1 MASTEAFN
9 SVDRAKRE
17 GGPVGDGKDGAN
29 TRVRNLPHSHTATA
43 RKWGLIGGLVI
54 GVIQVLVHYGDQSAR
69 PAIGPSLYVIFA
81 ITPFLYLA
89 LREHRS
95 RLAQGEV
102 FKNGAILGFLVS
114 AIAGT
119 LMGTMV
125 LIASL
130 AGMGPN
136 FANMSVLSFMLVLMT
151 IVYGSAITFVL
162 LQGMKSD
169 APADEN
175 IEKVEGHA

>member
-9 SVDRAKRE
+9 AVDRAKGAQRV
-17 GGPVGDGKDGAN
+17 PDGKDGAN
-29 TRVRNLPHSHTATA
+29 TRERNLPHDHSATA
-43 RKWGLIGGLVI
+43 RKWGLIAGIVLGALQVVVHLGDEGG
-54 GVIQVLVHYGDQSAR
+54 R
-69 PAIGPSLYVIFA
+69 PSIGPGLYVIFA
-81 ITPFLYLA
+81 LTPFLYLG
-89 LREHRS
+89 LREHRA
-95 RLAQGEV
+95 RLAAGEV
-102 FKNGAILGFLVS
+102 FKNGAILGFLLS
-114 AIAGT
+114 ATAGT
-119 LMGTMV
+119 IMAAIV

-130 AGMGPN
+130 AGLGPE
-136 FANMSVLSFMLVLMT
+136 FANMSVLSFALILMT

>member
-9 SVDRAKRE
+9 SVERAKRDS
-17 GGPVGDGKDGAN
+17 GPADDGKDGAN
-29 TRVRNLPHSHTATA
+29 TRERNLRHSHTATA

-54 GVIQVLVHYGDQSAR
+54 GTIQVLVHLGDDTAR

-95 RLAQGEV
+95 RMAKGEV
-102 FKNGAILGFLVS
+102 FKNGALVGFLVS

-119 LMGTMV
+119 VMGSFV
-125 LIASL
+125 LVASL

-136 FANMSVLSFMLVLMT
+136 FANMSVLAFMLILMT
-151 IVYGSAITFVL
+151 IVYGSSITFVL